1 VAITKKEAFML
12 INTSSK
18 FAARD
23 VLAIK
28 FVNGEEIIATFVK
41 LEGTTYT
48 VTKPV
53 IMQLVPVGNGQ
64 GAVQFAPFMLGIDDD
79 EEYVFEADRLLV
91 NPVKARKD
99 AASQYMKATSS
110 IELVG
115 GQGLL

>member
-1 VAITKKEAFML
+1 ML

-18 FAARD
+18 FDARD

-28 FVNGEEIIATFVK
+28 FVNGEEILATFVK
-41 LEGTTYT
+41 QEGDVFT

-79 EEYVFEADRLLV
+79 AEYSFNLDKVMIH
-91 NPVKARKD
+91 PIKARKD

-115 GQGLL
+115 GQGLI